1 MCGVIWKKAENGHKY
16 IYGDVVLHIFWFS
29 QGGSFFHE
37 TSWAVLCLV
46 LVCSLTNFSK
56 PSLNVEMTFFLEL
69 FKESSFSGV
78 AEK

>member
-16 IYGDVVLHIFWFS
+16 MYGDVVLHIFWFS

-46 LVCSLTNFSK
+46 LVGTLWCQIVHMGGIKTSGGRFEK
-56 PSLNVEMTFFLEL
+56 PRP
-69 FKESSFSGV
+69 K
-78 AEK
+78 